1 MIVNNQTYKEVW
13 QTCLSQIKEQTSNE
27 EFSKWFKPIVPLDF
41 DGTTLKLRVPN
52 ESYVYYIE
60 NTSSSC

>member
-1 MIVNNQTYKEVW
+1 MIVINRTYRDEW
-13 QTCLSQIKEQTSNE
+13 QMCLSQIKEQTSDE

-52 ESYVYYIE
+52 
-60 NTSSSC
+60 